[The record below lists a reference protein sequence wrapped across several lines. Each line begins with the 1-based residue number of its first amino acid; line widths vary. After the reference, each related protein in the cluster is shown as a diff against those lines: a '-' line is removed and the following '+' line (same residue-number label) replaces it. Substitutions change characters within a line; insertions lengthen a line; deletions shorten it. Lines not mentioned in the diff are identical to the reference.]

1 VGVHR
6 ETDDAEFVLRLDR
19 WSFGGAVAFE
29 VDIARVCE
37 HLDDR
42 LEQVDGLGV
51 VEVVDVDE
59 PLYRQGFSNT
69 MTNFV

>member
-1 VGVHR
+1 MGVHR
-6 ETDDAEFVLRLDR
+6 ETHDAELVLRLD
-19 WSFGGAVAFE
+19 GCVAFE
-29 VDIARVCE
+29 VDIARVRE

-42 LEQVDGLGV
+42 LKQLDGLGV

-59 PLYRQGFSNT
+59 PLYRQGLSNT

>member
-1 VGVHR
+1 MGVHR
-6 ETDDAEFVLRLDR
+6 ETHDAEFVLRLDG
-19 WSFGGAVAFE
+19 WSFGGGVAFE
-29 VDIARVCE
+29 VDIARVGE

-42 LEQVDGLGV
+42 LKQVDGLGV

-59 PLYRQGFSNT
+59 PLYRQGLSNT